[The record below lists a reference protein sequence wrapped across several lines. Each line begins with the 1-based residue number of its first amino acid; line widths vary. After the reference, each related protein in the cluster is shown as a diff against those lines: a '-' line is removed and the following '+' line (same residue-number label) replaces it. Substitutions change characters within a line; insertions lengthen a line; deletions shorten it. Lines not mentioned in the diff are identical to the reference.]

1 MSLAKI
7 DLTHWYIS
15 TDTIELIYIK
25 NIWQLNQDAR
35 MRITHHIAIIDE
47 DELNSYGITLK
58 ISIKICENLIMN
70 I

>member
-1 MSLAKI
+1 MSLVKVG
-7 DLTHWYIS
+7 LTHWYIS

-25 NIWQLNQDAR
+25 NILRLNQDAR

-58 ISIKICENLIMN
+58 TSIKICENLMRN